1 MKKHLF
7 DVKVEQIKK
16 YLSKKTGLFQFT
28 NFLER
33 SIKNWPISRT
43 GYQFEGK
50 FFLERGA
57 NLESWAAHTHPK
69 KYPSAPPGF

>member
-7 DVKVEQIKK
+7 DVLVEQIKK
-16 YLSKKTGLFQFT
+16 YLFEKTGLFQFT

-43 GYQFEGK
+43 GYQFENQ
-50 FFLERGA
+50 EREVQR
-57 NLESWAAHTHPK
+57 LLQS
-69 KYPSAPPGF
+69 